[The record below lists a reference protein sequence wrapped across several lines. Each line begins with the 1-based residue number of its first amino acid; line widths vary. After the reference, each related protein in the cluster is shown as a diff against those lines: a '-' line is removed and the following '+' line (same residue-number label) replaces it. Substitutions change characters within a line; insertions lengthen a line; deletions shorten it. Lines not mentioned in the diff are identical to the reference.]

1 MTYVSQVQVASSDLA
16 WPAIPE
22 GMNGVQIVAIARM
35 VERVCGTA
43 AAASYLAEAVAAF
56 DKKARS
62 VHANYIAKY
71 DGPTT
76 TAARRM
82 PEANAAA
89 TSPQPRAARS

>member
-1 MTYVSQVQVASSDLA
+1 MTYVSPIQAASDLA

-35 VERVCGTA
+35 VERVCGTE

-62 VHANYIAKY
+62 IHANYIARY
-71 DGPTT
+71 DAPLISP
-76 TAARRM
+76 RCK
-82 PEANAAA
+82 PEAASV
-89 TSPQPRAARS
+89 TSPLPHAARS